1 MPKRTI
7 YWRDPDGTQSH
18 YRVDTI
24 HRKRRFKA
32 TLRAAGATIL
42 QPVYR
47 NGLLTGYAP
56 TE

>member
-18 YRVDTI
+18 YRTDSVW
-24 HRKRRFKA
+24 RAKRFKA

-47 NGLLTGYAP
+47 DGLLTGYVP